1 MPMTQTQYSLTNP
14 RFRDR
19 DPRNLPYY
27 FPQSL
32 NTVAYAKKMTDFTNN
47 LLLEQLEQTARA
59 LGFVVVPHDLINW
72 SRRKKF
78 GALDKRYKIGQKTY
92 FLLDPKKLTKT
103 EVKKLKDYI
112 ADLRADM
119 EGTA

>member
-1 MPMTQTQYSLTNP
+1 MMQSTYSLTNP
-14 RFRDR
+14 KFRDR
-19 DPRNLPYY
+19 DPRSLPYY
-27 FPQSL
+27 FPGRL
-32 NTVAYAKKMTDFTNN
+32 NGVAYAKSMTAFFNN
-47 LLLEQLEQTARA
+47 LLLEQLEQTARS
-59 LGFVVVPHDLINW
+59 LDFVVVPHDLINW

-78 GALDKRYKIGQKTY
+78 DGLDKRYKIGQKTY

-103 EVKKLKDYI
+103 EVKKLQDYI